1 MSSDRLNLVNTV
13 ADKLADSQKG
23 ISKLPQLKGSPK
35 QIEAAVKV
43 HREFAK
49 SLTKYALTRDSSG
62 RPVDVNFASQLITGS
77 KEDRANCIIS
87 VSEQK
92 TYDNS
97 DLLMAKIESEI
108 SLANDL
114 SARYSR
120 AKEIILNDSAAFWLN
135 CIDYLF
141 IDYIDGKSNQYS

>member
-1 MSSDRLNLVNTV
+1 
-13 ADKLADSQKG
+13 
-23 ISKLPQLKGSPK
+23 
-35 QIEAAVKV
+35 
-43 HREFAK
+43 
-49 SLTKYALTRDSSG
+49 
-62 RPVDVNFASQLITGS
+62 
-77 KEDRANCIIS
+77 
-87 VSEQK
+87 
-92 TYDNS
+92 
-97 DLLMAKIESEI
+97 MAKIESEI